1 MLDEYLATRNKKFDD
16 KTRYALKRV
25 LVDGMRQKDAAE
37 EVGIMKQQMWMAMR
51 TFRRFEAEVRKN
63 AEEV

>member
-1 MLDEYLATRNKKFDD
+1 MLDEYLATRNKKFED

-25 LVDGMRQKDAAE
+25 LIDGVCQKTVAD
-37 EVGIMKQQMWMAMR
+37 EVGIMKQQLWMAVR
-51 TFRRFEAEVRKN
+51 TYRRFDAGARKN